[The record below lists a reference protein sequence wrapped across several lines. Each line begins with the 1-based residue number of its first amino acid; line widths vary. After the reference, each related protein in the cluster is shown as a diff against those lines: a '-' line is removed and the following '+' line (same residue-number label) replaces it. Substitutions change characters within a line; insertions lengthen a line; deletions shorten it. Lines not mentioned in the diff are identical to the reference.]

1 MWKFTFV
8 VFILLPPT
16 SCFPLDVNS
25 LNVNQFFL
33 CTIFVCNN
41 LKFPSYLADSF
52 VLYYSTLCLLALL
65 LCTTFPNLI
74 YWCWTVPFFHWLF
87 DERWKR
93 YREWNMFCL
102 ISNWV
107 RFHQI
112 EMFRDLQQQ
121 WQRGILHNVVTFSQ
135 TIHTRVR
142 DTLKSQEDTSI
153 CIPLDNLDFVP
164 LRKFQTKKEKTLVGI
179 CNG

>member
-112 EMFRDLQQQ
+112 EK
-121 WQRGILHNVVTFSQ
+121 IKAIIIPYFSRRLWELEY
-135 TIHTRVR
+135 TNN
-142 DTLKSQEDTSI
+142 KSRLLWLS
-153 CIPLDNLDFVP
+153 F
-164 LRKFQTKKEKTLVGI
+164 F
-179 CNG
+179 NGFY